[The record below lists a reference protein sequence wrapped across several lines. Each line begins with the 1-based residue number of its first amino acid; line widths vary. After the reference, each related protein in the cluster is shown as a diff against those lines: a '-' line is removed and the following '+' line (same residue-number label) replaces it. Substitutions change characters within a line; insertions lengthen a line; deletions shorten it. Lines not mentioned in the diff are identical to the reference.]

1 MNRKEF
7 VEEIAKKKGI
17 SKLQAYCSVNAV
29 MDTIRLVLMQG
40 EKIEIGGFGSFGIVT
55 DLNGDRIPVFKA
67 GRALKQV
74 LNTSVSKEDFRQ
86 EELDE

>member
-17 SKLQAYCSVNAV
+17 SKLQAYRSVNAI

-40 EKIEIGGFGSFGIVT
+40 EKIEIGRLCSFGIVT
-55 DLNGDRIPVFKA
+55 DLNGDRISVFKA
-67 GRALKQV
+67 GRGLKQV
-74 LNTSVSKEDFRQ
+74 LNTSVSKEDLRQ
-86 EELDE
+86 EKLDE